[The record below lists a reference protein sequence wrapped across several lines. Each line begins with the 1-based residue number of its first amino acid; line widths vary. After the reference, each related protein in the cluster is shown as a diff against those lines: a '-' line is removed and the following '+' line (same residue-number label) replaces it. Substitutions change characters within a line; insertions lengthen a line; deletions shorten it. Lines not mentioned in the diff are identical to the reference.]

1 MLWLAVVWWI
11 LSGVTVSTGQ
21 APMTAILQT
30 VVPNQMQ
37 GRTQAL
43 MNTIMGF
50 AGPIGL
56 AITGPLGESFGVRS
70 VFIWGGGLSAL
81 ICLLGLFSR
90 DLMGIESSSEKLKV
104 ES

>member
-1 MLWLAVVWWI
+1 M
-11 LSGVTVSTGQ
+11 
-21 APMTAILQT
+21 MAIMQT

-37 GRTQAL
+37 GRTTSL

-70 VFIWGGGLSAL
+70 VFIWGGAVSAV

-90 DLMGIESSSEKLKV
+90 DLMGIEGGREKVKG
-104 ES
+104 ER